1 MDRDTLIASY
11 LKKQK
16 EHEDMEINTKN
27 MRFKQRDL
35 EKEYNKTESHLTAL

>member
-1 MDRDTLIASY
+1 MIASF

-16 EHEDMEINTKN
+16 EHDDMEQGVKG

-35 EKEYNKTESHLTAL
+35 DKEYALTEYHLTAL